1 MVGSILGIISAQE
14 ERVMESWT
22 ATRHDEG
29 GLCPIII
36 SGVAT
41 VGAFPTVGFCHDD
54 RPTVNSNGELT
65 VATVEI
71 CTPPDGGRPD
81 VGVPGDQSGVWN
93 GESAAGSPSLASL
106 VNEPVSD
113 RRAPKRRKKGQILGE
128 TKPICGLE

>member
-71 CTPPDGGRPD
+71 CTPPDGGRSD
-81 VGVPGDQSGVWN
+81 VGVPADQSRVWN
-93 GESAAGSPSLASL
+93 GESSEAASPTIASL
-106 VNEPVSD
+106 VYEPVSD
-113 RRAPKRRKKGQILGE
+113 RWAQKGVKRGHF
-128 TKPICGLE
+128 